1 MSAVEK
7 FELLYVGREE
17 DTTSKWKMRNEIISH
32 ALQTRAALG
41 SMVRSYSAI
50 GARRYVQH
58 SAA

>member
-1 MSAVEK
+1 MS
-7 FELLYVGREE
+7 REE
-17 DTTSKWKMRNEIISH
+17 DNTSKWKMRNEIISYV
-32 ALQTRAALG
+32 LQTRAALG